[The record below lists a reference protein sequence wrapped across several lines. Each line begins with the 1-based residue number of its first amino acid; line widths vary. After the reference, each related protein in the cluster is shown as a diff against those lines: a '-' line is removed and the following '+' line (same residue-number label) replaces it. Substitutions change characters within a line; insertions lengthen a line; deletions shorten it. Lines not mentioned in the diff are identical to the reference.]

1 MFIFKYKK
9 SVILMLILLAV
20 VIGGF
25 YYFYNQVYYSH
36 GNYAEKKIFKI
47 KKGEGNAGIAT
58 RLKNENL
65 ISGKIYFYYY
75 LRKNKLTNKI
85 LPGEYEFSGKLT
97 IPEIAH
103 IITQKKDDSIKVTFP
118 EGWTTK
124 EMELR
129 IKNNELSGTDKFSEL
144 VKSAD
149 YFKETYNYDFLDN
162 LPEGASLEGFL
173 FPDTYFF
180 AKNITAE
187 GIIKKMLD
195 NFDRKLSDDLN
206 GEIKRQGKSIYEIMT
221 MASIIENEVRTEDD
235 RKTIS
240 DIFWGRIR
248 TGQPLQSCATLA
260 YILGVNKKQYS
271 FEDTRVNSPYNTYLN
286 KGLPPGPISNSGL
299 ISIKAA
305 IYPIKTDYNY
315 FLSDPETGQTIFS
328 KTIEEH
334 NANKVKYGL

>member
-1 MFIFKYKK
+1 
-9 SVILMLILLAV
+9 MLILLAV

-235 RKTIS
+235 RS
-240 DIFWGRIR
+240 RVARRWRIFWAL
-248 TGQPLQSCATLA
+248 TKNS
-260 YILGVNKKQYS
+260 ILLK
-271 FEDTRVNSPYNTYLN
+271 T
-286 KGLPPGPISNSGL
+286 PG
-299 ISIKAA
+299 
-305 IYPIKTDYNY
+305 
-315 FLSDPETGQTIFS
+315 
-328 KTIEEH
+328 
-334 NANKVKYGL
+334 